1 MDGITRKINEL
12 INEYEQIEKEYMVY
26 LEADMNKEA
35 RKLNNKMHKITEQI
49 NKLTD
54 QRDYGLKEDMKR
66 KIDLYEKFIT
76 QKCLRYEFN
85 NFLEE
90 EEEQEI

>member
-12 INEYEQIEKEYMVY
+12 LDEYENVEKEYIAC

-35 RKLNNKMHKITEQI
+35 RKFNNKMHKITDEI

-76 QKCLRYEFN
+76 KKCLKYEFN

-90 EEEQEI
+90 EEEQEM

>member
-1 MDGITRKINEL
+1 MDGITQKINEL
-12 INEYEQIEKEYMVY
+12 IDEYEQIEKEYMIY
-26 LEADMNKEA
+26 LEADMNTEA

-49 NKLTD
+49 NKLSD
-54 QRDYGLKEDMKR
+54 QRDYGVKEDMKR

-76 QKCLRYEFN
+76 KKCLKYEFC

-90 EEEQEI
+90 EEEEL

>member
-1 MDGITRKINEL
+1 MDGITKKINEL
-12 INEYEQIEKEYMVY
+12 IDEYEQLDKEYIAY

-35 RKLNNKMHKITEQI
+35 RKINNKMHKITEKI
-49 NKLTD
+49 NSLRD

-90 EEEQEI
+90 EEEESL

>member
-35 RKLNNKMHKITEQI
+35 QKLNNKMHKITEQI

>member
-12 INEYEQIEKEYMVY
+12 IDEYEQIEKEYINY
-26 LEADMNKEA
+26 LEADMNTEA

-49 NKLTD
+49 NKLSD
-54 QRDYGLKEDMKR
+54 QRDYGVKEDMKR

-76 QKCLRYEFN
+76 KKSLKYEFC

-90 EEEQEI
+90 EEEEL